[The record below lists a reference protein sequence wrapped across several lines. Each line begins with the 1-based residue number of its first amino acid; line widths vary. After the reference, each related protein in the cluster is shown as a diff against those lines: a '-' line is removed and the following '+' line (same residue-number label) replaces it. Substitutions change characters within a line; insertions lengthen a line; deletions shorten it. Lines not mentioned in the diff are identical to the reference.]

1 MKYDPG
7 LAACLPSRGATMPAG
22 AMSSTLWKTAGFRPR
37 TSGVWWRNSMR
48 SLTSAGW
55 RRPSSILRTAL
66 LTLGQV
72 VPKWSKAR
80 GRHRRRCRPFA
91 FPHGTRGTVD
101 HCFVSLWKEAH
112 MEDPVPVKEEY
123 TYQVGKIQFIVTPV
137 YKDKGE
143 SMRDILL
150 KLMLADL
157 EPA

>member
-1 MKYDPG
+1 IFCSLLILFPCLSYWEHTN
-7 LAACLPSRGATMPAG
+7 LAQSGARQEGGTAEG
-22 AMSSTLWKTAGFRPR
+22 A
-37 TSGVWWRNSMR
+37 
-48 SLTSAGW
+48 
-55 RRPSSILRTAL
+55 AL
-66 LTLGQV
+66 LRFPTGQGGLSV
-72 VPKWSKAR
+72 IV
-80 GRHRRRCRPFA
+80 
-91 FPHGTRGTVD
+91 
-101 HCFVSLWKEAH
+101 FVSLWKEAH

>member
-1 MKYDPG
+1 LSQG
-7 LAACLPSRGATMPAG
+7 GARQKSGTFVG
-22 AMSSTLWKTAGFRPR
+22 A
-37 TSGVWWRNSMR
+37 
-48 SLTSAGW
+48 
-55 RRPSSILRTAL
+55 AL
-66 LTLGQV
+66 LRFPTGQGGLSV
-72 VPKWSKAR
+72 I
-80 GRHRRRCRPFA
+80 G
-91 FPHGTRGTVD
+91 
-101 HCFVSLWKEAH
+101 FVSLWKEAH

>member
-1 MKYDPG
+1 MGFVNSPKVSQGGARQEGGTAESAAFLRFPTGQGG
-7 LAACLPSRGATMPAG
+7 LS
-22 AMSSTLWKTAGFRPR
+22 
-37 TSGVWWRNSMR
+37 V
-48 SLTSAGW
+48 
-55 RRPSSILRTAL
+55 I
-66 LTLGQV
+66 V
-72 VPKWSKAR
+72 
-80 GRHRRRCRPFA
+80 
-91 FPHGTRGTVD
+91 
-101 HCFVSLWKEAH
+101 FVSLWKEAH